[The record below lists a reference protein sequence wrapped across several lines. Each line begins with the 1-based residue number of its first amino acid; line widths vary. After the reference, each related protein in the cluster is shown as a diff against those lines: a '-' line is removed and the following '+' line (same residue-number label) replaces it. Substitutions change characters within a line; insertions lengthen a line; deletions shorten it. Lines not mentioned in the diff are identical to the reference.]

1 MKWFYKFPRH
11 LLPCL
16 IILSVSFPFIVF
28 LFKVKA
34 FSFPEYSK
42 IISCFSFTFFQAF
55 LSVLI
60 CWMLALPASLG
71 LTAFYKRSIYS
82 LLEWV
87 YLLPVF
93 LPPIVIAGS
102 LINIFEYLSLS
113 PFGLTPIVLGHA
125 FTYAG
130 AMAVILARLLMTK
143 TASYFEWAVVHNMPL
158 WKLLKALLRFV
169 LKRDIQL
176 ISLTVFCFCLTS
188 FSIPVLLGGNSGKTL
203 EVVIYDY
210 LKNPDEWP
218 MALALLSI
226 EILFIFIL
234 SCFIFKPLSFLKK
247 LKPLPYTHL
256 KQHVIW
262 GILPIFFIFAGF
274 LEGLYYIPEVMKLN
288 GITKSILSTFL
299 LSLCVGGG
307 VVFCF
312 ILISFCSSTA
322 YLKKFLIGY
331 AAPSIV
337 LTGFA
342 FLIFSPDQVYLSWVC
357 GLIILFLPSLYR
369 WAGESFLNSLE
380 NQIQTAQI
388 LGAKRTHIFKK
399 IIWPQCSSSFFLLG
413 GVAGFWAAGDFAYT
427 MITAQEKTNLAIM
440 AQQLLERYRTEQ
452 GLALIWIL
460 LLTGS
465 LSFFFFTV
473 FLKKALQKKRGG

>member
-1 MKWFYKFPRH
+1 MKCMREFPRH
-11 LLPCL
+11 FLSFL

-28 LFKVKA
+28 LLKVKEL
-34 FSFPEYSK
+34 SLPEYSK
-42 IISCFSFTFFQAF
+42 IISCFSFTFLQAF

-60 CWMLALPASLG
+60 CWILAVPASLG
-71 LTAFYKRSIYS
+71 LTAFYKRPVYS
-82 LLEWV
+82 FLEWT
-87 YLLPVF
+87 YLLPIF

-102 LINIFEYLSLS
+102 LINIFEYFSLS

-143 TASYFEWAVVHNMPL
+143 TASYFEWAVVHNAPL
-158 WKLLKALLRFV
+158 WKLLKVLLKFV

-176 ISLTVFCFCLTS
+176 MSLTVFCFCLTS

-234 SCFIFKPLSFLKK
+234 SFFIFKPLSFLKK
-247 LKPLPYTHL
+247 LQPLPYTHL
-256 KQHVIW
+256 KQNIIW
-262 GILPIFFIFAGF
+262 GLLPVVFIFAGF
-274 LEGLYYIPEVMKLN
+274 MEGLYYIPEVLKLD
-288 GITKSILSTFL
+288 GLAKSILSTFL
-299 LSLCVGGG
+299 VSLCVGLGI
-307 VVFCF
+307 VFCF

-331 AAPSIV
+331 AVPSIV

-342 FLIFSPDQVYLSWVC
+342 FLIFIPDQVYISWIF
-357 GLIILFLPSLYR
+357 GLMILFLPSLYR

-380 NQIQTAQI
+380 NQIQTAQT
-388 LGAKRTHIFKK
+388 LGANRTHIFKK
-399 IIWPQCSSSFFLLG
+399 IIWPQCTSSFFLLG
-413 GVAGFWAAGDFAYT
+413 GAAGFWAVGDFAYT
-427 MITAQEKTNLAIM
+427 MITAQEKTNLAIT

-473 FLKKALQKKRGG
+473 FLKKACKKMII